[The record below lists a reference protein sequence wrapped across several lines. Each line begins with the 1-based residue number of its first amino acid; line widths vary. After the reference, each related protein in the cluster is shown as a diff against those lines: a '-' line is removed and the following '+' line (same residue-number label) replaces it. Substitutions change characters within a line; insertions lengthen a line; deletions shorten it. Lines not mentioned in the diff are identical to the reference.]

1 MTTGLTREE
10 RLYRYTV
17 RTLYVVAL
25 TLNAI
30 IIWDQ
35 VKTTPE
41 WKELANRFAKGQEKA
56 IQRYRDAKKL
66 KAAENWVVFE
76 AMTILEEEGNAPN
89 AG

>member
-1 MTTGLTREE
+1 MTTGSTREE

-25 TLNAI
+25 TLNAV

-41 WKELANRFAKGQEKA
+41 GKAMAERFAKAKA
-56 IQRYRDAKKL
+56 KAVTQWRNAKNL

-76 AMTILEEEGNAPN
+76 AMTILEEEGTAPD
-89 AG
+89 A

>member
-1 MTTGLTREE
+1 MATEPTREE

-17 RTLYVVAL
+17 RTLYIVAL
-25 TLNAI
+25 ALNAI

-41 WKELANRFAKGQEKA
+41 GQALAGRFEKA
-56 IQRYRDAKKL
+56 KAKTLGKMKAAKDL

-76 AMTILEEEGNAPN
+76 AMTILEEEGIPPN
-89 AG
+89 A

>member
-1 MTTGLTREE
+1 MTTASTREE
-10 RLYRYTV
+10 RLYRLTV

-25 TLNAI
+25 TLNAV

-41 WKELANRFAKGQEKA
+41 GKAIAERFANAKA
-56 IQRYRDAKKL
+56 KAVGRWRDAKNL

-76 AMTILEEEGNAPN
+76 AMTILEEEGTAPD
-89 AG
+89 A